1 MTFTG
6 NATQMSATSHDKS
19 RLQNLSRPLGGS
31 AKITLNSVGMKMAA
45 SAEPVCR
52 ANASELMA
60 SVCRTARRLFSPPER
75 CAFPAD
81 PTNSRVL
88 EAWWTRV
95 ASEPR
100 ASSLLLPNTL
110 ELLRAFLDRDERPG
124 LLITLRGCLG
134 ERILELSTLLHCA
147 LASIVAG
154 QFVGSPFEPPKTDT
168 SNGTCSFLKIGTS
181 DGLKH

>member
-1 MTFTG
+1 LTFTG

-95 ASEPR
+95 VSEPR

-124 LLITLRGCLG
+124 LLITLRA
-134 ERILELSTLLHCA
+134 LLHCA
-147 LASIVAG
+147 LASIRQSVCW
-154 QFVGSPFEPPKTDT
+154 SLFEPPKTDT
-168 SNGTCSFLKIGTS
+168 SNGTVRS
-181 DGLKH
+181 

>member
-1 MTFTG
+1 
-6 NATQMSATSHDKS
+6 
-19 RLQNLSRPLGGS
+19 
-31 AKITLNSVGMKMAA
+31 MAA

-95 ASEPR
+95 VYEPR
-100 ASSLLLPNTL
+100 ASSVLLPNTL
-110 ELLRAFLDRDERPG
+110 ELLRAFLSMNAPVF
-124 LLITLRGCLG
+124 LLRFVRFFTAPLR
-134 ERILELSTLLHCA
+134 A
-147 LASIVAG
+147 FAS
-154 QFVGSPFEPPKTDT
+154 QFVGRYLSLQKLIHQTELFVPE
-168 SNGTCSFLKIGTS
+168 NRNV
-181 DGLKH
+181 